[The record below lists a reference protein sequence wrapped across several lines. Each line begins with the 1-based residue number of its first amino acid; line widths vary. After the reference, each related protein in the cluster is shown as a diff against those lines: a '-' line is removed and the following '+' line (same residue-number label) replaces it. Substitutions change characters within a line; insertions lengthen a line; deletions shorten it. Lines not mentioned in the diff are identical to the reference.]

1 MVNKIYFN
9 SIDIPGED
17 SRFFDDVLAG
27 LQKEQKELPAKY
39 FYDARGSELFN
50 SICTLDEYY
59 IPRTEISIMNAN
71 IEEIVGALGKKVV
84 LVEYGC
90 GNCTKT
96 RILLSHLQ
104 DPVAYIPVD
113 ISRKQLATI
122 ATELTLDYPDLEILP
137 VCADYNDNISLPV
150 PSKVGNK
157 KVVYYPGSSISN
169 FEPDAAVDFMK
180 RIRKLYG
187 PNGVLLIG
195 VDLKKDVDVLNLA
208 YNDSQGVTG
217 VFNLNIL
224 ERINR
229 ELDGDFQL
237 EYFKHCAFYNQIE
250 GRVEMHLVS
259 LREQVVHLDNLAI
272 IFSKG
277 ESIWTESSY
286 KYGIEEFKRMANT
299 AGFILEKVWT
309 DKKNWFSVMYLV

>member
-50 SICTLDEYY
+50 SISTLDEYY

-195 VDLKKDVDVLNLA
+195 VDLKKMLM
-208 YNDSQGVTG
+208 
-217 VFNLNIL
+217 
-224 ERINR
+224 
-229 ELDGDFQL
+229 
-237 EYFKHCAFYNQIE
+237 C
-250 GRVEMHLVS
+250 
-259 LREQVVHLDNLAI
+259 
-272 IFSKG
+272 
-277 ESIWTESSY
+277 
-286 KYGIEEFKRMANT
+286 
-299 AGFILEKVWT
+299 
-309 DKKNWFSVMYLV
+309 